1 VTESTRSSLNEFD
14 IGRRKRKKVTSVGNF
29 LRITSSFFFRR
40 KEMRT
45 GIARTSGGGYEQEQK
60 KIAVTTTGGYGDVP

>member
-1 VTESTRSSLNEFD
+1 VTESTRSSLNEFEA
-14 IGRRKRKKVTSVGNF
+14 GRRKRKKVTSAGNV

-45 GIARTSGGGYEQEQK
+45 GIARTSVGCDEQIEN